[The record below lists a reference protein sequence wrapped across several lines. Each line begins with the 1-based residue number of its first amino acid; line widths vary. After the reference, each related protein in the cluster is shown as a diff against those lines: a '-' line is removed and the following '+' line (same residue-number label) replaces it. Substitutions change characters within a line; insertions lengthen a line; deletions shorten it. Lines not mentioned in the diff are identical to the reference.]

1 MNPFKYGQVVSS
13 DDFCPRPE
21 LMAQLTRCIK
31 TGQNTVLQ
39 GERRTGKTSLIHEAI
54 RKCPAYKEIYID
66 LLEIKDIDGL
76 CRRMIK
82 AIVSLERKSG
92 MIEKILHGISQLR
105 PSLSFDPLTGM
116 PLVTLDPGLVLK
128 PDSLEGL
135 FDLIQEVH
143 SRHSVVVVFDE
154 FQDVL
159 NLKTS
164 RETLAVLRSRIQFL
178 GTIPFVF
185 SGSIRNRMNDIF
197 TNSRSPFFKSAICF
211 EVGPLDRKPFR
222 AFLKAKFAEG
232 NRIVEDSVLEKAF
245 ELACD
250 LPGDVQQFCGALW
263 DVTESNSSIDLSN
276 ASDAI
281 KLIFSREYKGYEAI
295 LVQLTA
301 IQLRCLSGLARLGGN
316 SPYSGA
322 FLRGVGVSSPA
333 SAGRALKRMEHLKI
347 IYTHSGELR
356 FANPFFREW
365 LIWKNL

>member
-21 LMAQLTRCIK
+21 LMDQLTKCLK

-54 RKCPAYKEIYID
+54 RKCPAHKELYID
-66 LLEIKDIDGL
+66 LLEVKDIDSL

-82 AIVSLERKSG
+82 AIVSLERQSG
-92 MIEKILHGISQLR
+92 MIEKILHGIAQLR
-105 PSLSFDPLTGM
+105 PSLSVDPLTGM
-116 PLVTLDPGLVLK
+116 PLVTLDPSLVLK
-128 PDSLEGL
+128 PDSLEGIL
-135 FDLIQEVH
+135 DLIREIH
-143 SRHSVVVVFDE
+143 LRRSLVVVFDE

-159 NLKTS
+159 NLRTS
-164 RETLAVLRSRIQFL
+164 RETLAVLRSSIQFL

-185 SGSIRNRMNDIF
+185 SGSIRNKMNEIF
-197 TNSRSPFFKSAICF
+197 TDSRSPFFKSAICF
-211 EVGPLDRKPFR
+211 EVGSLDRKPFR
-222 AFLKAKFAEG
+222 AFLKRKFGSG
-232 NRIVEDSVLEKAF
+232 NRIVEDSILEKAF

-263 DVTESNSSIDLSN
+263 DVTESNSLIDLSN
-276 ASDAI
+276 ASDAVQ
-281 KLIFSREYKGYEAI
+281 LIFSREYKGYEAA

-301 IQLRCLSGLARLGGN
+301 LQMRVLSGLARFGGKF
-316 SPYSGA
+316 PYSGA

-333 SAGRALKRMEHLKI
+333 SASRALKRLEQLKI

-365 LIWKNL
+365 LTWRNL